1 MKNIYFMAGGR
12 FGETSLPG
20 ECLQQMVEKP
30 RRAVRVERQFPFN
43 LGWVILCLLPCLL
56 MGKAGKPN
64 ILFIMADD
72 LGWMDLACQGNKL
85 VETPNL
91 DRMAQDGMRFTDAYA
106 AAPVC
111 SPTRCAVLTGQA
123 PARIGL
129 TTHLPGLFFPKDK
142 RPQPAVFKPQL
153 DTEHVTI
160 AERLKEAGYANA
172 FLGKWH
178 IAPGVAR
185 GGKVADVVSPQGQ
198 GFDVNIG
205 GTSYGGPPSFFSPYR
220 NGELEDGPKGEY
232 LPDRLTDE
240 TIRFIQKNRGK
251 PWMAHLWYY
260 TVHWPMQ
267 APEALLKKY
276 ADRKGPGLNDTRYGA
291 MIEAMDLAIGR
302 LFKAVEKMKLTE
314 DTLVIFTSDN
324 GGFAGVSDCRPLRES
339 KGHLY
344 EGGIRVPMIVRWP
357 GVVPKGTLCDEPVIS
372 MDFYPTFL
380 ELAGLKPGNKP
391 IDGES
396 LLPLF
401 TRKGGL
407 RRKQIFFHYPNY
419 AWHMGNRL
427 AGAVREGDWKLLR
440 NYDDNSLEL
449 YNLARDLSEKH
460 NLAKSEVA
468 LAKRLNGEL
477 GKWLEATDAPMP
489 QPPKQ

>member
-1 MKNIYFMAGGR
+1 MKASPLARLSFAIA
-12 FGETSLPG
+12 
-20 ECLQQMVEKP
+20 
-30 RRAVRVERQFPFN
+30 AVISPI
-43 LGWVILCLLPCLL
+43 GA
-56 MGKAGKPN
+56 KSPN

-91 DRMAQDGMRFTDAYA
+91 DRLAKQGMRFTDAYA

-129 TTHLPGLFFPKDK
+129 TTHLPGLFFPKDG
-142 RPQPAVFKPQL
+142 RPQPAKLTPQL
-153 DTEHVTI
+153 DTGHVTI
-160 AERLKEAGYANA
+160 AERMKDAGYASA

-178 IAPGVAR
+178 IAPSSGK
-185 GGKVADVVSPQGQ
+185 GGKVAKEVSPTGQ
-198 GFDVNIG
+198 GFDLNVG

-220 NGELEDGPKGEY
+220 NAELPDGPKGEY
-232 LPDRLTDE
+232 LPDRLVDE
-240 TIRFIQKNRGK
+240 TIRFTEANKDR
-251 PWMAHLWYY
+251 PWMAHLWFY

-267 APEALLKKY
+267 APEGLLRKY

-302 LFKAVEKMKLTE
+302 LLKALEKMNADK

-344 EGGIRVPMIVRWP
+344 EGGIRVPLIVRWP
-357 GVVPKGTLCDEPVIS
+357 DQIPAGTLCKEPVVS

-380 ELAGLKPGNKP
+380 DVAGLKAGEKAL
-391 IDGES
+391 DGES
-396 LLPLF
+396 LLPLLRQ
-401 TRKGGL
+401 TGKLKRKA
-407 RRKQIFFHYPNY
+407 IYFHYPNY

-427 AGAVREGDWKLLR
+427 ASAVREGKWKMIR
-440 NYDDNSLEL
+440 NYDDGSLEL
-449 YNLARDLSEKH
+449 YDLGKDLSEKR
-460 NLAKSEVA
+460 NLAEESPKVA
-468 LAKRLNGEL
+468 HRLNRKL
-477 GKWLEATDAPMP
+477 SQWLKETNAPMP
-489 QPPKQ
+489 TVQPDP

>member
-1 MKNIYFMAGGR
+1 MKPFSILTVLFLASHAA
-12 FGETSLPG
+12 SLWA
-20 ECLQQMVEKP
+20 K
-30 RRAVRVERQFPFN
+30 
-43 LGWVILCLLPCLL
+43 
-56 MGKAGKPN
+56 KPN
-64 ILFIMADD
+64 LLFIMADD
-72 LGWMDLACQGNKL
+72 LGWMDLACQGNPL

-91 DRMAQDGMRFTDAYA
+91 DRLAKQGMRFTDAYA

-129 TTHLPGLFFPKDK
+129 TTHLPGRFFPKDG
-142 RPQPAVFKPQL
+142 RPQPAKLTPQL
-153 DTEHVTI
+153 NTEHLTI
-160 AERLKEAGYANA
+160 AERMKEAGYASA
-172 FLGKWH
+172 FFGKWH
-178 IAPGVAR
+178 IAPSSGR
-185 GGKVADVVSPQGQ
+185 GGKVADAVSPTGQ
-198 GFDVNIG
+198 GFDLNVG

-220 NGELEDGPKGEY
+220 NAELPDGPEGEY
-232 LPDRLTDE
+232 LPDRLVDE
-240 TIRFIQKNRGK
+240 TIRFAGANKDK
-251 PWMAHLWYY
+251 PWMAHLWFY

-267 APEALLKKY
+267 APKELLEKY
-276 ADRKGPGLNDTRYGA
+276 AGRKGPGLNDTRYGA

-302 LFKAVEKMKLTE
+302 LLKALKKMGMEK

-357 GVVPKGTLCDEPVIS
+357 GQVPPGKLCNTPVIS

-380 ELAGLKPGNKP
+380 KLGGLKPSGKP

-401 TRKGGL
+401 RQTGKLTRKT
-407 RRKQIFFHYPNY
+407 IYFHFPNY

-427 AGAVREGDWKLLR
+427 AGAVREGKWKMIR
-440 NYDDNSLEL
+440 NYDDGSLEL
-449 YNLARDLSEKH
+449 YDLQDDLSEKR
-460 NLAKSEVA
+460 NLTKKSPQV
-468 LAKRLNGEL
+468 AKRLNQKL
-477 GKWLEATDAPMP
+477 SRWLKETNAPMP
-489 QPPKQ
+489 AHVTNP

>member
-1 MKNIYFMAGGR
+1 MRDMK
-12 FGETSLPG
+12 TSFVLA
-20 ECLQQMVEKP
+20 L
-30 RRAVRVERQFPFN
+30 
-43 LGWVILCLLPCLL
+43 LITLLPASSPLL
-56 MGKAGKPN
+56 GGKKPN
-64 ILFIMADD
+64 LLFIMADD
-72 LGWMDLACQGNKL
+72 LGWMDLACQGNPL

-91 DRMAQDGMRFTDAYA
+91 DRLAKQGMRFTDAYA

-129 TTHLPGLFFPKDK
+129 TTHLPGRFFPKDG
-142 RPQPAVFKPQL
+142 RPQPAELVPQL
-153 DTEHVTI
+153 NGEHVTI
-160 AERLKEAGYANA
+160 AERMKEAGYASA

-178 IAPGVAR
+178 VAPSSGK
-185 GGKVADVVSPQGQ
+185 GGKVDHAVSPSGQ
-198 GFDVNIG
+198 GFDINVG

-220 NGELEDGPKGEY
+220 NAELEDGPKGEY
-232 LPDRLTDE
+232 LPDRLVEE
-240 TIRFIQKNRGK
+240 TINFIDANKGK
-251 PWMAHLWYY
+251 PWMAHLWFY

-267 APEALLKKY
+267 APERLLRKY

-302 LFKAVEKMKLTE
+302 LLSVLEKKRNDK

-344 EGGIRVPMIVRWP
+344 EGGIRVPLIVRWP
-357 GVVPKGTLCDEPVIS
+357 GEVPAGTLCREPVIS

-380 ELAGLKPGNKP
+380 QLAGLKPAGKP

-396 LLPLF
+396 LLPLIRQ
-401 TRKGGL
+401 TGEL
-407 RRKQIFFHYPNY
+407 RRKALYFHFPNY

-427 AGAVREGDWKLLR
+427 AGAVRQGRWKLIR
-440 NYDDNSLEL
+440 NYDDGSLEL
-449 YNLARDLSEKH
+449 YDLGKDLGEKKNLAQAHPETAARLDAGLS
-460 NLAKSEVA
+460 
-468 LAKRLNGEL
+468 R
-477 GKWLEATDAPMP
+477 WLKETGAPMP
-489 QPPKQ
+489 RPPKTAEKK

>member
-1 MKNIYFMAGGR
+1 
-12 FGETSLPG
+12 
-20 ECLQQMVEKP
+20 
-30 RRAVRVERQFPFN
+30 
-43 LGWVILCLLPCLL
+43 
-56 MGKAGKPN
+56 
-64 ILFIMADD
+64 MADD
-72 LGWMDLACQGNKL
+72 LGWMDLACQGNPL

-91 DRMAQDGMRFTDAYA
+91 DRLAKQGMRFTDAYA

-129 TTHLPGLFFPKDK
+129 TTHLPGRFFPKDG
-142 RPQPAVFKPQL
+142 RPQPAELVPQL
-153 DTEHVTI
+153 NGEHVTI
-160 AERLKEAGYANA
+160 AERMKEAGYASA

-178 IAPGVAR
+178 VAPSSGK
-185 GGKVADVVSPQGQ
+185 GGKVDHAVSPSGQ
-198 GFDVNIG
+198 GFDLNVG

-220 NGELEDGPKGEY
+220 NAELEDGPKGEY
-232 LPDRLTDE
+232 LPDRLVEE
-240 TIRFIQKNRGK
+240 TIDFIDANKGK
-251 PWMAHLWYY
+251 PWMAHLWFY

-267 APEALLKKY
+267 APEPLLRKY

-302 LFKAVEKMKLTE
+302 LLSALEKKKNDK

-344 EGGIRVPMIVRWP
+344 EGGIRVPLIVRWP
-357 GVVPKGTLCDEPVIS
+357 GEVPAGTLCREPVIS

-380 ELAGLKPGNKP
+380 QLAGLKPAGKP

-396 LLPLF
+396 LLPLIRQ
-401 TRKGGL
+401 TGEL
-407 RRKQIFFHYPNY
+407 RRKALYFHFPNY

-427 AGAVREGDWKLLR
+427 AGAVRQGRWKLIR
-440 NYDDNSLEL
+440 NYDDGSLEL
-449 YNLARDLSEKH
+449 YDLGKDLGEKKNLAQAHPETAARLDAGLS
-460 NLAKSEVA
+460 
-468 LAKRLNGEL
+468 R
-477 GKWLEATDAPMP
+477 WLKETGAPMP
-489 QPPKQ
+489 RPPKTAEKK

>member
-1 MKNIYFMAGGR
+1 MRDMK
-12 FGETSLPG
+12 TSFVLA
-20 ECLQQMVEKP
+20 L
-30 RRAVRVERQFPFN
+30 
-43 LGWVILCLLPCLL
+43 LITLLPASSPLL
-56 MGKAGKPN
+56 GGKKPN
-64 ILFIMADD
+64 LLFIMADD
-72 LGWMDLACQGNKL
+72 LGWMDLACQGNPL

-91 DRMAQDGMRFTDAYA
+91 DRLAKQGMRFTDAYA

-129 TTHLPGLFFPKDK
+129 TTHLPGRFFPKDG
-142 RPQPAVFKPQL
+142 RPQPAELVPQL
-153 DTEHVTI
+153 NGEHVTI
-160 AERLKEAGYANA
+160 AERMKEAGYASA

-178 IAPGVAR
+178 VAPSSGK
-185 GGKVADVVSPQGQ
+185 GGKVDHAVSPSGQ
-198 GFDVNIG
+198 GFDINVG

-220 NGELEDGPKGEY
+220 NAELEDGPKGEY
-232 LPDRLTDE
+232 LPDRLVEE
-240 TIRFIQKNRGK
+240 TIDFIDANKGK
-251 PWMAHLWYY
+251 PWMAHLWFY

-267 APEALLKKY
+267 APEPLLRKY

-302 LFKAVEKMKLTE
+302 LLSVLEKKRNDK

-344 EGGIRVPMIVRWP
+344 EGGIRVPLIVRWP
-357 GVVPKGTLCDEPVIS
+357 GEVPAGTLCREPVIS

-380 ELAGLKPGNKP
+380 QLAGLKPAGKP

-396 LLPLF
+396 LLPLIRQ
-401 TRKGGL
+401 TGEL
-407 RRKQIFFHYPNY
+407 RRKALYFHFPNY

-427 AGAVREGDWKLLR
+427 AGAVRQGRWKLIR
-440 NYDDNSLEL
+440 NYDDGSLEL
-449 YNLARDLSEKH
+449 YDLGKDLGEKKNLAQAHPETAARLDAGLS
-460 NLAKSEVA
+460 
-468 LAKRLNGEL
+468 R
-477 GKWLEATDAPMP
+477 WLKETGAPMP
-489 QPPKQ
+489 RPPKTAEKK

>member
-1 MKNIYFMAGGR
+1 MKSFLCAWLALI
-12 FGETSLPG
+12 LPPSFVVG
-20 ECLQQMVEKP
+20 
-30 RRAVRVERQFPFN
+30 A
-43 LGWVILCLLPCLL
+43 
-56 MGKAGKPN
+56 PN
-64 ILFIMADD
+64 VLFIMADD

-85 VETPNL
+85 VETPHL
-91 DRMAQDGMRFTDAYA
+91 DRLAKQGMRFTDAYA

-129 TTHLPGLFFPKDK
+129 TTHLPGLFFPKDD
-142 RPQPAVFKPQL
+142 RPQPAKLTPQL
-153 DTEHVTI
+153 NSDHVTI
-160 AERLKEAGYANA
+160 AERMKGAGYASA

-185 GGKVADVVSPQGQ
+185 GGKVADDVSPVGQ
-198 GFDVNIG
+198 GFDLNVG

-220 NGELEDGPKGEY
+220 NGELADGPDGEY
-232 LPDRLTDE
+232 LPDRLVDE
-240 TIRFIQKNRGK
+240 TIKFIKENKEK
-251 PWMAHLWYY
+251 PWMTHLWFY

-267 APEALLKKY
+267 APEPLLKKY

-302 LFKAVEKMKLTE
+302 LLQALDEMKLAE

-324 GGFAGVSDCRPLRES
+324 GGFAGASDCRPLRQS

-357 GVVPKGTLCDEPVIS
+357 DKVKAGTTSSTPVIS

-380 ELAGLKPGNKP
+380 EVAGLKPGKKP

-396 LLPLF
+396 LIPILRQSGELD
-401 TRKGGL
+401 RKA
-407 RRKQIFFHYPNY
+407 IYFHYPNY
-419 AWHMGNRL
+419 AWHMDNRL
-427 AGAVREGDWKLLR
+427 AGAVRSADWKLIR
-440 NYDDNSLEL
+440 NYDDDSLEL
-449 YNLARDLSEKH
+449 YDMSKDLSERN
-460 NLAKSEVA
+460 NLAATHPKITA
-468 LAKRLNGEL
+468 RLNRGL
-477 GKWLEATDAPMP
+477 SQWLKETNAPMP
-489 QPPKQ
+489 RPPKPLPKK

>member
-1 MKNIYFMAGGR
+1 MKQTFLAFALHVIAG
-12 FGETSLPG
+12 
-20 ECLQQMVEKP
+20 
-30 RRAVRVERQFPFN
+30 
-43 LGWVILCLLPCLL
+43 ILISKEHP
-56 MGKAGKPN
+56 KPN

-72 LGWMDLACQGNKL
+72 LGWMDLACQGNPL

-91 DRMAQDGMRFTDAYA
+91 DQLAKQGMRFTDAYA

-129 TTHLPGLFFPKDK
+129 TTHLPGRFFPKDG
-142 RPQPAVFKPQL
+142 RPQPAELVPQL
-153 DTEHVTI
+153 NGEHVTI
-160 AERLKEAGYANA
+160 AERMKEAGYASA

-178 IAPGVAR
+178 VAPSTGR
-185 GGKVADVVSPQGQ
+185 GGKVADAVSPTGQ
-198 GFDVNIG
+198 GFDLNVG

-220 NGELEDGPKGEY
+220 NAELEDGPKGEY
-232 LPDRLTDE
+232 LPDRLVDE
-240 TIRFIQKNRGK
+240 TINFIDTSKGK
-251 PWMAHLWYY
+251 PWMAHLWFY

-267 APEALLKKY
+267 APESLLRKY
-276 ADRKGPGLNDTRYGA
+276 ADRTGPGLNDTRYGA

-302 LFKAVEKMKLTE
+302 LLSALEKRNSDK

-344 EGGIRVPMIVRWP
+344 EGGIRVPLIVRWP
-357 GVVPKGTLCDEPVIS
+357 GKVPAGTLCRDPVIS

-380 ELAGLKPGNKP
+380 ELAGLKPGGKP

-396 LLPLF
+396 LLPLIRQ
-401 TRKGGL
+401 TGKLKRKEL
-407 RRKQIFFHYPNY
+407 YFHFPNY

-427 AGAVREGDWKLLR
+427 AGAVREGRWKLIR
-440 NYDDNSLEL
+440 NYDDGSLEL
-449 YNLARDLSEKH
+449 YDLGKDLGEKNNLAQAHPET
-460 NLAKSEVA
+460 AT
-468 LAKRLNGEL
+468 RLDNGL
-477 GKWLEATDAPMP
+477 TRWLKETDAPMP
-489 QPPKQ
+489 RPPKPSQKK

>member
-1 MKNIYFMAGGR
+1 MKASPLAHLSFAIAAAAIISPIGAK
-12 FGETSLPG
+12 S
-20 ECLQQMVEKP
+20 
-30 RRAVRVERQFPFN
+30 
-43 LGWVILCLLPCLL
+43 
-56 MGKAGKPN
+56 PN

-91 DRMAQDGMRFTDAYA
+91 DRLAKQGMRFTDAYA

-129 TTHLPGLFFPKDK
+129 TTHLPGLFFPKDG
-142 RPQPAVFKPQL
+142 RPQPAKLTPQL
-153 DTEHVTI
+153 DTGHITI
-160 AERLKEAGYANA
+160 AERMKEAGYASA

-178 IAPGVAR
+178 IAPSSAK
-185 GGKVADVVSPQGQ
+185 GGKVAKEVSPTGQ
-198 GFDVNIG
+198 GFDLNVG

-220 NGELEDGPKGEY
+220 NAELPDGPKGEY
-232 LPDRLTDE
+232 LPDRLVDE
-240 TIRFIQKNRGK
+240 TIRFAEANKNR
-251 PWMAHLWYY
+251 PWMAHLWFY

-267 APEALLKKY
+267 APEGLLRKY
-276 ADRKGPGLNDTRYGA
+276 ADRSKGPGLNDTRYGA

-302 LFKAVEKMKLTE
+302 LLKALEEMNADK

-344 EGGIRVPMIVRWP
+344 EGGIRVPLIVRWP
-357 GVVPKGTLCDEPVIS
+357 ENVPAGTLCKEPVVS

-380 ELAGLKPGNKP
+380 ELAGLKAREKAL
-391 IDGES
+391 DGES

-401 TRKGGL
+401 RQTGKLKR
-407 RRKQIFFHYPNY
+407 QAIYFHYPNY

-427 AGAVREGDWKLLR
+427 AGAVREGKWKMIR
-440 NYDDNSLEL
+440 NYDDGSLEL
-449 YNLARDLSEKH
+449 YDLGKDLSEKR
-460 NLAKSEVA
+460 NLAEESPKVSR
-468 LAKRLNGEL
+468 RLNRKL
-477 GKWLEATDAPMP
+477 SKWLKETNAPMP
-489 QPPKQ
+489 TVQPKP

>member
-1 MKNIYFMAGGR
+1 MQTKDSHVLSRRMKSFSMLA
-12 FGETSLPG
+12 
-20 ECLQQMVEKP
+20 
-30 RRAVRVERQFPFN
+30 
-43 LGWVILCLLPCLL
+43 ILLLAAQAFTLWA
-56 MGKAGKPN
+56 KKPN
-64 ILFIMADD
+64 VLFIMADD
-72 LGWMDLACQGNKL
+72 LGWMDLACQGNPL

-91 DRMAQDGMRFTDAYA
+91 DRLAKQGMRFTDAYA

-129 TTHLPGLFFPKDK
+129 TTHLPGRFFPKDG
-142 RPQPAVFKPQL
+142 RPQPAKLTPQL
-153 DTEHVTI
+153 NTEHVTI
-160 AERLKEAGYANA
+160 AERMKEAGYASA
-172 FLGKWH
+172 FFGKWH
-178 IAPGVAR
+178 IAPSSGR
-185 GGKVADVVSPQGQ
+185 GGKVADPVSPTGQ
-198 GFDVNIG
+198 GFDLNVG

-220 NGELEDGPKGEY
+220 NAELPDGPDGEY
-232 LPDRLTDE
+232 LPDRLVDE
-240 TIRFIQKNRGK
+240 TIRFAGANKDK
-251 PWMAHLWYY
+251 PWMAHLWFY

-267 APEALLKKY
+267 APKALIEKY

-302 LFKAVEKMKLTE
+302 LLEALKKMGKE
-314 DTLVIFTSDN
+314 DDTLVIFTSDN

-357 GVVPKGTLCDEPVIS
+357 GHVPEGKLCKTPVIS

-380 ELAGLKPGNKP
+380 ELADLKPSGKP

-401 TRKGGL
+401 RQTGKLTRKT
-407 RRKQIFFHYPNY
+407 IYFHFPNY

-427 AGAVREGDWKLLR
+427 AGAVREGKWKMIR
-440 NYDDNSLEL
+440 NYDDGSLEL
-449 YNLARDLSEKH
+449 YDLQEDLSEKR
-460 NLAKSEVA
+460 NLAKKSPQV
-468 LAKRLNGEL
+468 AKRLNQKL
-477 GKWLEATDAPMP
+477 SNWLKETNAPMP
-489 QPPKQ
+489 TLNSNPKDVP

>member
-1 MKNIYFMAGGR
+1 MKASPLARLSFAIA
-12 FGETSLPG
+12 
-20 ECLQQMVEKP
+20 
-30 RRAVRVERQFPFN
+30 AVISPI
-43 LGWVILCLLPCLL
+43 GA
-56 MGKAGKPN
+56 KSPN

-72 LGWMDLACQGNKL
+72 LGWMDLACQGNPL

-91 DRMAQDGMRFTDAYA
+91 DRLAKQGMRFTDAYA

-129 TTHLPGLFFPKDK
+129 TTHLPGLFLPKDG
-142 RPQPAVFKPQL
+142 RPQPAKLTPQL
-153 DTEHVTI
+153 NGEHVTI
-160 AERLKEAGYANA
+160 AERMKEAGYASA
-172 FLGKWH
+172 FFGKWH
-178 IAPGVAR
+178 IAPSSGR
-185 GGKVADVVSPQGQ
+185 GGKVADAVSPTGQ
-198 GFDVNIG
+198 GFDLNVG

-220 NGELEDGPKGEY
+220 NAELPDGPDGEY
-232 LPDRLTDE
+232 LPDRLVDE
-240 TIRFIQKNRGK
+240 TIRFTEANKDK
-251 PWMAHLWYY
+251 PWMAHLWFY

-267 APEALLKKY
+267 APKGLLEKY
-276 ADRKGPGLNDTRYGA
+276 AERKGPGLNDTRYGA

-302 LFKAVEKMKLTE
+302 LLKALKKMDAEK
-314 DTLVIFTSDN
+314 DSLVIFTSDN

-357 GVVPKGTLCDEPVIS
+357 GRVPPDTLCKVPVTS

-380 ELAGLKPGNKP
+380 DIAGLKPSGKP

-401 TRKGGL
+401 RETGKLTRKT
-407 RRKQIFFHYPNY
+407 IYFHFPNY

-427 AGAVREGDWKLLR
+427 AGAVREGKWKMIR
-440 NYDDNSLEL
+440 NYDDGSLEL
-449 YNLARDLSEKH
+449 YDLHKDLSEKK
-460 NLAKSEVA
+460 NLAKKSPKVA
-468 LAKRLNGEL
+468 KHLNQKL
-477 GKWLEATDAPMP
+477 SSWLKETNAPMP
-489 QPPKQ
+489 TLQPNP